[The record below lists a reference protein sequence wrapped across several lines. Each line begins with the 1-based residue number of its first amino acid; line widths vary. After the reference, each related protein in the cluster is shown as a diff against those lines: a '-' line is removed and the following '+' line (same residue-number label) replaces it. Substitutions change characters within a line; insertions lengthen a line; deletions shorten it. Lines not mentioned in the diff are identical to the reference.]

1 MRHDEGNHDT
11 FQPIKLMPIL
21 FITTYILGIIGVNI
35 AIIIVQLLQLIHFGS
50 IFISAMIAASIII
63 IALVEK

>member
-1 MRHDEGNHDT
+1 MNLYYYPLRHDEGNHDT

-35 AIIIVQLLQLIHFGS
+35 QI
-50 IFISAMIAASIII
+50 
-63 IALVEK
+63 